1 MRLQGLL
8 EFLAHE
14 PYYAR
19 AHWNHLLLK
28 PLEQHGSD
36 GALPLMQ
43 LLKGVMLRRTKRHVG
58 EQPDEY
64 QRWLC
69 CSPDELQLVQQGSLV
84 WLWRNA
90 FGPPSGPMTSL

>member
-1 MRLQGLL
+1 MQGLL

-14 PYYAR
+14 PYYTR

-28 PLEQHGSD
+28 PLEQHGPD

-58 EQPDEY
+58 EQLYEGWQWP
-64 QRWLC
+64 C
-69 CSPDELQLVQQGSLV
+69 CSPDECHLMQECSHQPGVALANG
-84 WLWRNA
+84 
-90 FGPPSGPMTSL
+90 T